1 MQMISQT
8 LGVLQSNYK
17 PIWYNISET
26 KPATV
31 NTQVTNK
38 ILTQITFMYILDS
51 DTVHWTAFRPNYHA
65 TVQIVNPF
73 IHLFFAV
80 LLVDTY
86 DTRQTHDCQLRYSFS
101 VN

>member
-51 DTVHWTAFRPNYHA
+51 DTVH
-65 TVQIVNPF
+65 
-73 IHLFFAV
+73 
-80 LLVDTY
+80 
-86 DTRQTHDCQLRYSFS
+86 
-101 VN
+101 